1 MLTKKYN
8 TKNKVVTLR
17 GNNVLNSM
25 RYGRNWKV
33 NKVNK
38 SKKTKTGKTGKKSL
52 MRGGSSKASNVL
64 GSSKALISSRPRSG
78 AVSLISTYQH
88 LAAQQQNQSTI
99 RPRSGAVSNPS
110 NPEYTLFNNVIKL
123 TFDTSLSKDSK
134 PDINKDILLKVDII
148 KQLESIGILNPTGIK
163 HQPSVL
169 KNFYNLHLP
178 ELLKAI
184 YTHLGLGDSSK
195 FNLQNKNDIQY
206 FLLED
211 KITTHEYDI
220 PITDTKT
227 NVITSK
233 KYRFIC
239 DTKKIQN
246 IKQHISN
253 TNVNNT
259 VVISQRKKKKIY
271 LTFNL
276 NQIDVKTSPTQI
288 SSDQVPEG
296 INIYVDSV
304 SLLYFTP
311 PLTQNDS
318 KYIIFNKKIN
328 IELIK
333 GKQYIKY
340 SVKPSELDIPNQI
353 PLQSLEDTKY
363 IPVPVTNNINVESL
377 LRKFVED
384 NSYGKPLTI
393 LEPTMVIDNEF
404 IYKMFMDSIQP
415 ATINL

>member
-8 TKNKVVTLR
+8 YKNKVVTLR

-52 MRGGSSKASNVL
+52 MRGGASNAPNVL
-64 GSSKALISSRPRSG
+64 PVNALTRSRVG
-78 AVSLISTYQH
+78 AVSLTSMSQH
-88 LAAQQQNQSTI
+88 LQEQKQSTI
-99 RPRSGAVSNPS
+99 RSSSGAVS

-134 PDINKDILLKVDII
+134 PDKDFLLKDDII
-148 KQLESIGILNPTGIK
+148 KQLKSIGILNPTGIE
-163 HQPSVL
+163 QPHYVL

-195 FNLQNKNDIQY
+195 FNLQNKNDIQ
-206 FLLED
+206 FFPLED

-246 IKQHISN
+246 IKQYISN

-259 VVISQRKKKKIY
+259 VVISQQKTHKIY

-288 SSDQVPEG
+288 SSDQVTEG

-318 KYIIFNKKIN
+318 KYIIINKTIN
-328 IELIK
+328 IKLIK

-340 SVKPSELDIPNQI
+340 KYSVKTSELDIPKQI

-363 IPVPVTNNINVESL
+363 IPVPVINIISVESL

-384 NSYGKPLTI
+384 NSDGKSLTI
-393 LEPTMVIDNEF
+393 LEPTMVIDNKF
-404 IYKMFMDSIQP
+404 IYKMFMDSIQS

>member
-8 TKNKVVTLR
+8 YKNKVVTLR

-52 MRGGSSKASNVL
+52 MRGGASNAPNVL
-64 GSSKALISSRPRSG
+64 PVNALTRSRVGAVSKDSMVQHLQQLQQQQNQSTFRPRSG
-78 AVSLISTYQH
+78 AV
-88 LAAQQQNQSTI
+88 
-99 RPRSGAVSNPS
+99 S

-134 PDINKDILLKVDII
+134 PDKDFLLKDDII
-148 KQLESIGILNPTGIK
+148 KQLKSIGILNPTGIE
-163 HQPSVL
+163 QPHYVL

-206 FLLED
+206 FPLED

-246 IKQHISN
+246 IKQYISN

-259 VVISQRKKKKIY
+259 VVISQQKTHKIY

-318 KYIIFNKKIN
+318 KYIIINKTIN
-328 IELIK
+328 IKLIK

-340 SVKPSELDIPNQI
+340 KYSVKTSELDIPKQI

-363 IPVPVTNNINVESL
+363 IPVPVINIISVESL

-384 NSYGKPLTI
+384 NSYGKSLTI

-415 ATINL
+415 AIINL

>member
-25 RYGRNWKV
+25 RDGSNWKV

-52 MRGGSSKASNVL
+52 MRGGASNAPNVL
-64 GSSKALISSRPRSG
+64 PVNALTRSRVGAVSKDSMVQHLQQLQQQQNQSTFRPRSG
-78 AVSLISTYQH
+78 AV
-88 LAAQQQNQSTI
+88 
-99 RPRSGAVSNPS
+99 S

-134 PDINKDILLKVDII
+134 PDKDFLLKDDII
-148 KQLESIGILNPTGIK
+148 KQLKSIGILNPTGIE
-163 HQPSVL
+163 QPHYVL

-206 FLLED
+206 FPLED

-246 IKQHISN
+246 IKQYISN

-259 VVISQRKKKKIY
+259 VVISQQKTHKIY

-318 KYIIFNKKIN
+318 KYIIINKTIN
-328 IELIK
+328 IKLIK

-340 SVKPSELDIPNQI
+340 KYSVKTSELDIPKQI

-363 IPVPVTNNINVESL
+363 IPVPVINIISVESL

-384 NSYGKPLTI
+384 NSYGKSLTI

-415 ATINL
+415 AIINL

>member
-8 TKNKVVTLR
+8 YKNKVVTLR

-52 MRGGSSKASNVL
+52 MRGGSIKASNVFPVIAL
-64 GSSKALISSRPRSG
+64 TRSRVGAVSKVSMVQHLQHLQQQQNQSTFRPRSG
-78 AVSLISTYQH
+78 AV
-88 LAAQQQNQSTI
+88 
-99 RPRSGAVSNPS
+99 S

-134 PDINKDILLKVDII
+134 PDKDFLPKDDII
-148 KQLESIGILNPTGIK
+148 KQLKSIGILNPTGIE
-163 HQPSVL
+163 QPHYVL

-195 FNLQNKNDIQY
+195 FNLQNKNDIQ
-206 FLLED
+206 FFPLED

-246 IKQHISN
+246 IKQYISN

-259 VVISQRKKKKIY
+259 VVISQQKTNKIY

-288 SSDQVPEG
+288 SSDQVTEG

-318 KYIIFNKKIN
+318 KYIIINKTIN
-328 IELIK
+328 IIFIK
-333 GKQYIKY
+333 EKPNIKY
-340 SVKPSELDIPNQI
+340 SVKTSELDIPKQI

-363 IPVPVTNNINVESL
+363 IPVPVINIISVESL

-393 LEPTMVIDNEF
+393 LEPTMVIDNKF

>member
-8 TKNKVVTLR
+8 YKNKVVTLR

-52 MRGGSSKASNVL
+52 MRGGSSKAP
-64 GSSKALISSRPRSG
+64 IRPRSD
-78 AVSLISTYQH
+78 AVSLISTSQH

-184 YTHLGLGDSSK
+184 YKHLDLGDISK
-195 FNLQNKNDIQY
+195 INLQNTSDNQQVQLK
-206 FLLED
+206 ED
-211 KITTHEYDI
+211 KITIHEYDI

-239 DTKKIQN
+239 DTKNIQN

-253 TNVNNT
+253 TNVHNV
-259 VVISQRKKKKIY
+259 VVISQQTKNKTY

-288 SSDQVPEG
+288 SSDQVTEG

-318 KYIIFNKKIN
+318 KYIIFNKTIN
-328 IELIK
+328 IKLIK
-333 GKQYIKY
+333 GNLIIKY
-340 SVKPSELDIPNQI
+340 SVKPSELDIPKQI

-393 LEPTMVIDNEF
+393 LEPTMIIDNEF

-415 ATINL
+415 ATISL